1 MCDTEKEDK
10 ICKSKKYVSM
20 WTKSDRLELLWYIK
34 QREYPHTG
42 LDQGMANKS
51 YHMQQ
56 QESYKRLLD

>member
-1 MCDTEKEDK
+1 
-10 ICKSKKYVSM
+10 M